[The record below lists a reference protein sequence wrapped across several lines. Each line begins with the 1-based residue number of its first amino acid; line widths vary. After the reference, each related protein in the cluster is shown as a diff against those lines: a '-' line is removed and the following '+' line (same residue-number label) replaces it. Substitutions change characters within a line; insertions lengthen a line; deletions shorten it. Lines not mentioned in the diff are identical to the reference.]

1 MPALTE
7 TSSGTRVILLP
18 NKALEGG
25 EAGSLE
31 ILLLPHP
38 RTGEGAQYLLNTS
51 SSTLYEILNF
61 REDNRTWFLGDRIVD
76 DGSLLLSTPVDP
88 TFIILPSLIRA
99 ERNVPLEDLLDDP
112 KFPHLDKVA
121 ILSGGLSSVA
131 KQLGDAD
138 LNVWKFDEEKCLSW
152 LTDRVEAVAKVLREQ
167 RIDLT
172 GGAASLVFK
181 QENDA
186 ELNKVE
192 YRRYSCGIVSEYLE
206 VELSEKLR
214 VKLNLPEPEKPSV
227 KRQAEAEGGPPA
239 KKIKTKEEPVDD
251 YSKSAKKLVKPPV
264 LNSQQKALAKS
275 AVGTKGIMSFFKK
288 K

>member
-88 TFIILPSLIRA
+88 TFIILPSLIRD
-99 ERNVPLEDLLDDP
+99 RNYKTFV
-112 KFPHLDKVA
+112 
-121 ILSGGLSSVA
+121 S
-131 KQLGDAD
+131 
-138 LNVWKFDEEKCLSW
+138 
-152 LTDRVEAVAKVLREQ
+152 REA
-167 RIDLT
+167 
-172 GGAASLVFK
+172 
-181 QENDA
+181 
-186 ELNKVE
+186 
-192 YRRYSCGIVSEYLE
+192 
-206 VELSEKLR
+206 
-214 VKLNLPEPEKPSV
+214 
-227 KRQAEAEGGPPA
+227 A
-239 KKIKTKEEPVDD
+239 KKILNG
-251 YSKSAKKLVKPPV
+251 SANRQIFISTIQV
-264 LNSQQKALAKS
+264 
-275 AVGTKGIMSFFKK
+275 TRH
-288 K
+288 